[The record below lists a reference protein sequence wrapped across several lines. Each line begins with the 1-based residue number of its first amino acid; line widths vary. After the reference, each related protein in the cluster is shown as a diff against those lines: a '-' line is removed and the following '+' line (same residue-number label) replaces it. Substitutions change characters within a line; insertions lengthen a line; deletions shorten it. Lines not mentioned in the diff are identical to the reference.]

1 MPSFSCRLHFPPC
14 YLLQLVSIQRRPG
27 WCRSFV
33 CAQVAASHSPN
44 PSSPLSSPIQ
54 TAAASRHPC
63 LAPRSRRV
71 CDVSVKPPWK
81 AGAPQRSGAA
91 LGVLHR
97 AGILLILPLSL
108 RGCSSCS
115 PYSSVFPSLWR
126 CPWCLAASGADTLRA
141 GACSCSCSQH
151 CLQRAR
157 CAGAAALCPSPFS
170 KFSNFALLQV
180 WCDWEQSPHGD
191 FSACMSS
198 EQQNLPT
205 PPVPEALL
213 SLAASRTGAAS
224 VGDFGSP
231 GKAPCCRQARAVK
244 LCFPGCDAVRGSNHG
259 HGSQH
264 LALLSAVVQPRFQ
277 QGSAQEPPGP

>member
-1 MPSFSCRLHFPPC
+1 MPPSFPTLLSAAARLHPAPSRLVPQLCLRSGGRFPQPES
-14 YLLQLVSIQRRPG
+14 LL
-27 WCRSFV
+27 
-33 CAQVAASHSPN
+33 AS
-44 PSSPLSSPIQ
+44 LSSPIQ

-97 AGILLILPLSL
+97 AGIVLILPLSL
-108 RGCSSCS
+108 SVAAAPAALTAPCS
-115 PYSSVFPSLWR
+115 PPFGAAPGVWQPQEQTRCGLEPAPAPAPS
-126 CPWCLAASGADTLRA
+126 T
-141 GACSCSCSQH
+141 ACSVRVVPE
-151 CLQRAR
+151 LQRSAR
-157 CAGAAALCPSPFS
+157 AH
-170 KFSNFALLQV
+170 FALLQV
-180 WCDWEQSPHGD
+180 WCDWEQSPRGD
-191 FSACMSS
+191 FSACVSS

-224 VGDFGSP
+224 AGDFGSP

-244 LCFPGCDAVRGSNHG
+244 LCFPECDAVRGSNHG